1 MNEVVIYTKDYCG
14 FCARAKALLRA
25 KGVVFNEIDVT
36 NDVTLEAKMIER
48 SGRHT
53 VPQIF
58 VDGTHIGGSDDLAAL
73 DESSELDPLLL
84 ATRARS
90 AKLAA

>member
-14 FCARAKALLRA
+14 FCARAKTLLRT
-25 KGVVFNEIDVT
+25 KGIAFNEIDVT

-48 SGRHT
+48 SSRNT

-73 DESSELDPLLL
+73 DESGGLDSLLL
-84 ATRARS
+84 AARARS
-90 AKLAA
+90 AKLGA